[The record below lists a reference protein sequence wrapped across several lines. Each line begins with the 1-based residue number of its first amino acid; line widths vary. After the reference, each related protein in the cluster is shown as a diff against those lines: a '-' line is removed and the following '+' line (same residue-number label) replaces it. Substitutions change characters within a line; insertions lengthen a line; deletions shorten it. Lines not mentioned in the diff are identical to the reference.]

1 MQIHY
6 KEKAL
11 LANEYKLEKAE
22 RTKNWVGRNWIN
34 VALFGIFMS
43 IVGPVYTHA
52 PDGIHRTK
60 AVAAVNVSDFGHLGT
75 GVVFAI
81 FYTFCMLIA
90 YWTGK
95 YQDKKKIAQLKE
107 DRAKIEAELQALRD
121 QL

>member
-11 LANEYKLEKAE
+11 LANQYKIENAL
-22 RTKNWVGRNWIN
+22 RDKNWIGRNWIK
-34 VALFGIFMS
+34 VVLLGVFMS
-43 IVGPVYTHA
+43 VVGPVYTHE

-60 AVAAVNVSDFGHLGT
+60 AAAAVDVSDFGHLGT
-75 GVVFAI
+75 GIAFAFI
-81 FYTFCMLIA
+81 YTICALIA

-95 YQDKKKIAQLKE
+95 YQDNKKINLLKE
-107 DRAKIEAELQALRD
+107 DRAKIEAELQAIRD